1 MSLDEAEAFV
11 KSVMQAWMARCRQC
25 GRQPTPPTLGE
36 RGVHRG
42 GGPTLGVGQGVGVG
56 VEAGSSFDGTN
67 NDAYRAEGQ
76 LK

>member
-1 MSLDEAEAFV
+1 MI
-11 KSVMQAWMARCRQC
+11 
-25 GRQPTPPTLGE
+25 GE
-36 RGVHRG
+36 RSVYRG
-42 GGPTLGVGQGVGVG
+42 GGSGLGVGQGVGVG